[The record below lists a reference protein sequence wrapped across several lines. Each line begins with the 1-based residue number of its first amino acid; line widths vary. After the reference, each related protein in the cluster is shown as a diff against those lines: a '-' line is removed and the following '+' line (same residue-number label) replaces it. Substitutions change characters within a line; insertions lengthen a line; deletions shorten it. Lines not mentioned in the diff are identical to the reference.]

1 MKRGGHVDRFDASDS
16 CHFDSNWPPY
26 ISAVDAGFT
35 HGCQYIT
42 GAHEIKRRKMDGPK
56 GNGGAEV
63 QSTRTTGSADP
74 FREPVIQLVWTA
86 RTSWPSVEQGS
97 EGRDNAA
104 KVQPETDAPART
116 LSMPFRRTQ
125 RLLATTNS
133 SRKPRS
139 GLRRMRPGGRSPS
152 SPSATPLAWMSTTP
166 EPDFVVGATVGPPL
180 RGGHLDIAERSRT
193 ASVPHLSISRSPA
206 LGLKAPAICA
216 T

>member
-1 MKRGGHVDRFDASDS
+1 
-16 CHFDSNWPPY
+16 
-26 ISAVDAGFT
+26 
-35 HGCQYIT
+35 
-42 GAHEIKRRKMDGPK
+42 
-56 GNGGAEV
+56 
-63 QSTRTTGSADP
+63 
-74 FREPVIQLVWTA
+74 
-86 RTSWPSVEQGS
+86 
-97 EGRDNAA
+97 
-104 KVQPETDAPART
+104 
-116 LSMPFRRTQ
+116 MPFRRTQ

-180 RGGHLDIAERSRT
+180 RGGHLDVAERSRT